1 MELFEGYVP
10 GGNWVT
16 VGYRFLP
23 GPSSEVHVGRLESKG
38 KTIEKSSKTMEKS
51 RKTMEKSSKTMEKL
65 ISNFCEIRKLWK
77 GVTKI

>member
-16 VGYRFLP
+16 VGYRFLL

-51 RKTMEKSSKTMEKL
+51 SKTMEKSSKKP
-65 ISNFCEIRKLWK
+65 WK
-77 GVTKI
+77 IEENVENQVKPGKIE